1 MKHLVQYTE
10 DELVRLLQTDLSQ
23 KGHKIVPADFAIEF
37 VKTSSG
43 MSALVSGVL
52 GTNVQELDTQEG
64 VDEESD
70 VRRVAW
76 ETVRVALNKEGRTID
91 DFVAL
96 VLDEVEEL
104 GLHMELDEDE
114 TAKQVR
120 VYILMLLQKLE
131 KEGVAEYV
139 DLGDLWRKK
148 ARKGPKKLS
157 KVTTLSAAAQILGG
171 EGGVLD
177 RSDALGEGVSEESP
191 RVPTRRGK
199 AGSRGGRGNGSPFQ
213 F

>member
-1 MKHLVQYTE
+1 
-10 DELVRLLQTDLSQ
+10 
-23 KGHKIVPADFAIEF
+23 
-37 VKTSSG
+37 

-96 VLDEVEEL
+96 VLDELEEL

-120 VYILMLLQKLE
+120 VYTIMLLQELE
-131 KEGVAEYV
+131 KQGVAEYV

-148 ARKGPKKLS
+148 TRKGPRKLP
-157 KVTTLSAAAQILGG
+157 KVTTLSAAAQIMGG

-177 RSDALGEGVSEESP
+177 RSEALGEGVSEESP
-191 RVPTRRGK
+191 RTPTRRGK
-199 AGSRGGRGNGSPFQ
+199 LAGRGNGSPFQ